1 MAWNSS
7 FRDNTADVLLTTI
20 SDYPNGDIVNS
31 SGTGKSRTVDEVA
44 REILTVPM
52 CLREDGSQGFP
63 PPDVALRGWLTS
75 ATDPND
81 QFAVAQRLHG
91 FVYSLLTVTFNYLVV
106 IESERHDIPT
116 LPTLTDDDL
125 KNLSQAERSE
135 QARLVKTRQGKL
147 AVAFHECMTAGQSFE
162 TPKSYRRTFFKEVI
176 DGATEFARDTVQV
189 PGLREQSL
197 PGYQHRGERVTKA
210 GIKLSRFVDPKGL
223 LDSPKG
229 PRHPLVILAFDESH
243 ILTDT
248 PRGKSWTIFSE
259 LHRVLGR
266 LVHLPIFTLF
276 LTTAGKFHLSSP
288 EIRSDPS
295 RRVANRDLPLLH
307 PVSEI
312 SFDDLAY
319 PAMEDDIALSQV
331 VQMDWIFHLGRPLF
345 GSHYDALQ
353 KNRSEDEIML
363 FAKQKLLDGK
373 SSLADVNGP
382 GTLACL
388 SVRFALESNLADG
401 DARIVARRQIERHMR
416 LCVAATT
423 GFETLVTVAGSEP
436 LLAEAACELMGG
448 TEANPV
454 RHLRGELV
462 AALLV
467 MRARDESSVTNKW
480 VFVIDFMKALLPA
493 PAYEIL
499 KDARPS
505 HWRPGE
511 SKPFEETFSG
521 YAMWF
526 NHVIRIRDYDMINI
540 RSLWKFITRGAMVMC
555 ANNQRGIDIV
565 LPICNTSRK
574 LSRHNVTAI
583 LIQVKNDKAFQHQID
598 KMLFDGMDP
607 FRIGLFSNGD
617 FPLPVIR
624 MVFAL
629 ASNQPGVLF
638 PAVPERRNHVGRFT
652 AYDIWCPGL
661 SPETFKDIGGDLTSY
676 QTLLQR
682 SLQPHDVYDL
692 KETKDQY
699 LDEATRSARG
709 SLRRRME
716 PLADTRDEHNYSH
729 TETVPPA

>member
-1 MAWNSS
+1 MARKKSWQNLLENEVFLKKIQADTEESRQVFISDPSINATVQAWSS
-7 FRDNTADVLLTTI
+7 PFRGNAADVLLVTI
-20 SDYPNGDIVNS
+20 SDYLNKQRVVYARHTSIVNS
-31 SGTGKSRTVDEVA
+31 SGTGKSRIVDEVA
-44 REILTVPM
+44 RKILTVPM

-63 PPDVALRGWLTS
+63 PPDEALRGWLTS
-75 ATDPND
+75 TTNPND
-81 QFAVAQRLHG
+81 QFAVAQKLHG
-91 FVYSLLTVTFNYLVV
+91 FVYSLLAVTHKYLVT

-116 LPTLTDDDL
+116 LPTLTDDDID
-125 KNLSQAERSE
+125 NLSQAERSE
-135 QARLVKTRQGKL
+135 QARLVKVRQGKL
-147 AVAFHECMTAGQSFE
+147 AGAFHECMTAGQSFQS
-162 TPKSYRRTFFKEVI
+162 PNSYRQTFFEEVI
-176 DGATEFARDTVQV
+176 DRATEFTRDTVRV
-189 PGLREQSL
+189 LGLREQSL

-223 LDSPKG
+223 LDSAEG

-243 ILTDT
+243 TLTDT
-248 PRGKSWTIFSE
+248 PRGKSWTVFSE
-259 LHRVLGR
+259 LHWVLGQ
-266 LVHLPIFTLF
+266 LVDLPIFSLF
-276 LTTAGKFHLSSP
+276 LSTAGKFQLFSP

-295 RRVANRDLPLLH
+295 RRVANRDLPPLH

-319 PAMEDDIALSQV
+319 PAIEDNITLSRV
-331 VQMDWIFHLGRPLF
+331 VQMDWIAHLGRPLF
-345 GSHYDALQ
+345 GSHFDALP
-353 KNRSEDEIML
+353 KNRSKGEIML

-388 SVRFALESNLADG
+388 SVRFALEFNIANG

-436 LLAEAACELMGG
+436 LLAEAACQLMSG

-454 RHLRGELV
+454 RHLVNNSDLNCVDLGQRGELV

-467 MRARDESSVTNKW
+467 MRARDESSVINKW
-480 VFVIDFMKALLPA
+480 VYVIDFMKALLPA

-521 YAMWF
+521 CAMWF
-526 NHVIRIRDYDMINI
+526 NHVIRIRDSDMINI

-555 ANNQRGIDIV
+555 ANKQRGIDIV

-574 LSRHNVTAI
+574 LSRNNVTAI
-583 LIQVKNDKAFQHQID
+583 LIQVKNDKTFQHQID

-607 FRIGLFSNGD
+607 FRIGLCLMGTSRCRSSEWSLPSPLINPAFS
-617 FPLPVIR
+617 FPR
-624 MVFAL
+624 
-629 ASNQPGVLF
+629 
-638 PAVPERRNHVGRFT
+638 
-652 AYDIWCPGL
+652 CL
-661 SPETFKDIGGDLTSY
+661 SAETTMDD
-676 QTLLQR
+676 
-682 SLQPHDVYDL
+682 
-692 KETKDQY
+692 
-699 LDEATRSARG
+699 
-709 SLRRRME
+709 SLRTISDVRGCHRKH
-716 PLADTRDEHNYSH
+716 LRTSVAI
-729 TETVPPA
+729 